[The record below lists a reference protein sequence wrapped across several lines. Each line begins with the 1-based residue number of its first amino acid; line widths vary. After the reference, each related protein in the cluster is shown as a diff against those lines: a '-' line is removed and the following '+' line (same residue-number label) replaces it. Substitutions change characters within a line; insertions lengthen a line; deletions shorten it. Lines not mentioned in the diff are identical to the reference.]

1 MAELPSQCAS
11 TPASFQI
18 HHDTTTF
25 PLKKVNESESSITL
39 YHRIVKGSLWIAD
52 AKFSIQVDLV
62 CPALSI
68 KGSYWWKVLCSSQKS
83 GKAESVFKETRE
95 RESQLHKDWI
105 AECTKS
111 FSSFLRLNPSTVDR
125 KILPGAESI
134 DSSVQKVTTST
145 KWSKAL
151 FPLSQVLRLGM
162 RVCKRQSPWAWVSYS
177 YHGLCSFFSNS
188 SERVLL
194 KLLLLKL
201 SGTSAKFKK
210 ESHIWVL
217 PVKWL
222 PWPPPPPLKNL
233 STAAFLTAF

>member
-1 MAELPSQCAS
+1 MQN
-11 TPASFQI
+11 FQY
-18 HHDTTTF
+18 
-25 PLKKVNESESSITL
+25 KWTL
-39 YHRIVKGSLWIAD
+39 YVLHSLLRVAIDERFYAHL
-52 AKFSIQVDLV
+52 KNLEKLNQSLRRQ
-62 CPALSI
+62 
-68 KGSYWWKVLCSSQKS
+68 G
-83 GKAESVFKETRE
+83 

-151 FPLSQVLRLGM
+151 FPLSQVLCLGM

-210 ESHIWVL
+210 ESHIWVF